1 MDNRKK
7 GVIAS
12 YIYLVVNIVVNIFY
26 VPILLDNLGKNEY
39 GLYQIVGSVFAY
51 LSIFEASIS
60 SGVLRFYCKAFAEG
74 NKNQMENVLAIARII
89 YRILSLIIIL
99 IGIVGIWGFRLFY
112 SDSLTISEIN
122 ESTIM
127 LIILIINMIVTM
139 ANAIYLAS
147 INVNEKFALI
157 KVLAMITQIIQPI
170 LCVLVLSEF
179 PYALTVT
186 IIQLLVNIIVSIFRY
201 FYSTRKLSV
210 KVYLHKFDYRLG
222 KNIIIFAGSI
232 LLASVADQIFWKA
245 DQIILGKLYCTEVV
259 AVYAIGSQIYT
270 NYSYVGTA
278 VSSVFFP
285 RLSKLYM
292 EHDGVKKISELFT
305 RVGRISFQILFLV
318 LTGFTIFGQEF
329 ITIWVGKEYQEAYLI
344 ALMVLVPFTIDLT
357 QNLGLSIL
365 QVVNKYSF
373 RAKMYF
379 VAAIL
384 NIVSTIFMAK
394 YWGGVGAAA
403 STGITM
409 FITSGLILNL
419 YYSKIIG
426 LDIKLFWNN
435 IIIILGKMFP
445 IVVLSYFFNKIIVT
459 PVNIYI
465 LIIKMLLYCIIY
477 IIILYL
483 VAMNKYEKEMMKS
496 IITKMISR
504 IISVFHSR
512 L

>member
-12 YIYLVVNIVVNIFY
+12 YIYLIVNIVVNIFY
-26 VPILLDNLGKNEY
+26 VPILLNNLGKNEY
-39 GLYQIVGSVFAY
+39 GLYQIVGSIFAY
-51 LSIFEASIS
+51 LSIFESSIS

-74 NKNQMENVLAIARII
+74 NKKQMENVLAIARII

-99 IGIVGIWGFRLFY
+99 VGIVGIWGFRIFY
-112 SDSLTISEIN
+112 SDSLTVSEIN

-127 LIILIINMIVTM
+127 LVILLINMIVTM
-139 ANAIYLAS
+139 ANAIYLAT
-147 INVNEKFALI
+147 INANEKFALI
-157 KVLAMITQIIQPI
+157 KVLAMITQIVQPI
-170 LCVLVLSEF
+170 LCVLVLAKL

-186 IIQLLVNIIVSIFRY
+186 IIQLIVNIIVSVFRY

-210 KVYLHKFDYRLG
+210 KVYLHKFDYMLS

-245 DQIILGKLYCTEVV
+245 DQIILGKLYSTEVV

-292 EHDGVKKISELFT
+292 EHDGIRKISDLFI
-305 RVGRISFQILFLV
+305 RVGRISFQILLLV
-318 LTGFTIFGQEF
+318 LTAFIVFGQEF

-379 VAAIL
+379 VAALL
-384 NIVSTIFMAK
+384 NIISTIYMAQ
-394 YWGGVGAAA
+394 YWAGVGAAA

-409 FITSGLILNL
+409 LITSGLILNF
-419 YYSKIIG
+419 YYYKIIG
-426 LDIKLFWNN
+426 LDIKSFWKN
-435 IIIILGKMFP
+435 IILILGKMLP
-445 IVVLSYFFNKIIVT
+445 LVILSYILNKTIVT
-459 PVNIYI
+459 PINIYI

-477 IIILYL
+477 IAILYL
-483 VAMNKYEKEMMKS
+483 GAMNKYEKEVMKS
-496 IITKMISR
+496 MISK
-504 IISVFHSR
+504 IIFAIKSILHLRV
-512 L
+512 